1 MRTHGTLIKWNEDRG
16 FGFIKTRDSGIE
28 VFAHITEFPRD
39 GRRPQVGD
47 ALSFTVFTAADSRK
61 QAKALNYDP
70 PQGRADF
77 SLAPVERPVDRP
89 VKPTRDAPAAHPVR
103 ARGPA
108 YPRGPQPYRG
118 ARRESSRSV
127 SSRLGTL
134 VFGALL
140 IAAAVFGYRAF
151 ITSRAGI
158 VDTLHGNGAGNRAV
172 PAITP
177 AAAAPAPSS
186 TYHCDGREH
195 CSQMNSCAEAT
206 WFVRHCPNTKMDGDN
221 DGIPCEQ
228 GLCSFSGGG

>member
-61 QAKALNYDP
+61 QAKAVNYDPP

-77 SLAPVERPVDRP
+77 SLAPVERPADRP
-89 VKPTRDAPAAHPVR
+89 AERARDAPAPQPVQTR
-103 ARGPA
+103 IPA
-108 YPRGPQPYRG
+108 YPRGPQPHRA
-118 ARRESSRSV
+118 ARRGSSSSV

-134 VFGALL
+134 LLGALL
-140 IAAAVFGYRAF
+140 IAALVFGYRTYV
-151 ITSRAGI
+151 TSRAVI
-158 VDTLHGNGAGNRAV
+158 VDTLRGNGADNSAI
-172 PAITP
+172 PAATP

-195 CSQMNSCAEAT
+195 CSQMSSCTEAT

-228 GLCSFSGGG
+228 GICR